1 MKRILGISALMLA
14 TAFSTTA
21 VAGDRDAV
29 VGAMVGGG
37 AGAYIGHSMNGR
49 DGALIGG
56 AIGAITGVALATGG
70 NGRERT
76 VERERVVYE
85 PQPVAYE
92 PQRVVVVQRYVPPR
106 RVVVIDRRFNGYG
119 HHHGWR
125 RAYAYDDHDRGGEGQ
140 GYNRGRDDDRGDNRG
155 WDNNRDDDRGNDRGD
170 RWH

>member
-56 AIGAITGVALATGG
+56 ALGAITGVALATADH
-70 NGRERT
+70 NRERT
-76 VERERVVYE
+76 VVRERVVYE
-85 PQPVAYE
+85 PQRVVYE
-92 PQRVVVVQRYVPPR
+92 PVYQPQRTVVQRYVQPR
-106 RVVVIDRRFNGYG
+106 YVVVDRYHG
-119 HHHGWR
+119 HGKHHGWK
-125 RAYAYDDHDRGGEGQ
+125 RAYAYENGRH
-140 GYNRGRDDDRGDNRG
+140 GYNRGRDDDRNDNRG
-155 WDNNRDDDRGNDRGD
+155 WDNDRDEGRGG